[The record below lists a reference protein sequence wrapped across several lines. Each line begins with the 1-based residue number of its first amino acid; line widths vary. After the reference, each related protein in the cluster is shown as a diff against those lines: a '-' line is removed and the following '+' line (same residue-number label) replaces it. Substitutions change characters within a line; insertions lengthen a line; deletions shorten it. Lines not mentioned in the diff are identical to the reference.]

1 MNDFLYLWTGIITKI
16 IGNLKIS
23 QNSMIMI
30 RMNKKIII
38 VQCKKSFSKNVIL
51 DSTYVIK
58 GIIFGLA
65 NRYWSFT
72 GYYLLR

>member
-1 MNDFLYLWTGIITKI
+1 
-16 IGNLKIS
+16 
-23 QNSMIMI
+23 MIMI

-65 NRYWSFT
+65 NRY
-72 GYYLLR
+72 